1 MLPEFLFLL
10 PISSNLDM
18 VITYEEA
25 TLEDG
30 EKNTDETLVSAS
42 PCGTKLLDTLETP
55 SCTVLGKEIN

>member
-1 MLPEFLFLL
+1 
-10 PISSNLDM
+10 M

-30 EKNTDETLVSAS
+30 EKNIDETLVSAS